1 MFVVHRQ
8 GAGEDFPGRG
18 ESAAS
23 HPVEPGGG
31 YAGRDGM
38 YNDGFYRTAGK
49 GSGMEVRGRMTE
61 SRRKRPGSRLLLGIA
76 LVFGTLGAVYA
87 GALLAD
93 FALDLLGVAS
103 PPVRLGV
110 KAIAM
115 AAALPAGFYLVERAF
130 LARNSTIS
138 RKTPGP

>member
-1 MFVVHRQ
+1 MT
-8 GAGEDFPGRG
+8 
-18 ESAAS
+18 SAR
-23 HPVEPGGG
+23 
-31 YAGRDGM
+31 RD
-38 YNDGFYRTAGK
+38 R
-49 GSGMEVRGRMTE
+49 S
-61 SRRKRPGSRLLLGIA
+61 GSRLLLGIA
-76 LVFGTLGAVYA
+76 LFAGTLMSMCA

-130 LARNSTIS
+130 LARGRTTS

>member
-1 MFVVHRQ
+1 
-8 GAGEDFPGRG
+8 
-18 ESAAS
+18 
-23 HPVEPGGG
+23 
-31 YAGRDGM
+31 M
-38 YNDGFYRTAGK
+38 YNYGDTGKATGKAQEVTA
-49 GSGMEVRGRMTE
+49 MEARGRMTE
-61 SRRKRPGSRLLLGIA
+61 GGRKRPGSRLLLGIA
-76 LVFGTLGAVYA
+76 LFVGTLAAMCG

-103 PPVRLGV
+103 PPVRLAV

-130 LARNSTIS
+130 LARYRASL

>member
-1 MFVVHRQ
+1 MTGRQ
-8 GAGEDFPGRG
+8 
-18 ESAAS
+18 
-23 HPVEPGGG
+23 
-31 YAGRDGM
+31 
-38 YNDGFYRTAGK
+38 K
-49 GSGMEVRGRMTE
+49 
-61 SRRKRPGSRLLLGIA
+61 KRPGSRLLLGIA
-76 LVFGTLGAVYA
+76 LFAGIITSMCG

-130 LARNSTIS
+130 LARFFNS

>member
-1 MFVVHRQ
+1 MT
-8 GAGEDFPGRG
+8 
-18 ESAAS
+18 S
-23 HPVEPGGG
+23 
-31 YAGRDGM
+31 DG
-38 YNDGFYRTAGK
+38 
-49 GSGMEVRGRMTE
+49 
-61 SRRKRPGSRLLLGIA
+61 RKRPGSRLLLGIA
-76 LVFGTLGAVYA
+76 LFAGTLVSMCG

-110 KAIAM
+110 KVIAM

-130 LARNSTIS
+130 LARSSATS